1 MAYPSPTTI
10 NMTEGFSEFFP
21 YLNEVTNW
29 WFGRMLM
36 IAVFMIFGFGY
47 LTKNKDDYIGALAV
61 SSYVTFVIGLI
72 FWVIGLVSGMD
83 FAIIIGITVIASVI
97 LFTQK
102 DR

>member
-29 WFGRMLM
+29 WLGRMLM
-36 IAVFMIFGFGY
+36 IAIFMIFGFGY
-47 LTKNKDDYIGALAV
+47 LSKNKDDYMGALAI

-83 FAIIIGITVIASVI
+83 LTTIIGVTVIASII